1 MQVDYY
7 SWPSRKISRIL
18 VKKSTNI
25 DYDLKLLYRPSRL
38 LSRIHLFV
46 FQFMVRNELNI
57 LGFPE
62 SVKRCD
68 LGVDL
73 CYLSTSKNMFV
84 QYSQGNHSFYKSAI
98 NESGS
103 IQIQKEI
110 LAYKRAPLL
119 LTPNYE
125 YDIYEDNHRLI
136 TEPLIIKKTNR
147 LTMIHEF
154 SSKLR
159 LNKSEKHIRKRLSEL
174 IWFLNEAGDGLNVHY
189 GAMLKYE
196 NFVNINSAIEHGDFN
211 YWNIGRSESGDL
223 KLIDWEYVNNH
234 GIYGIDF
241 VQYCFHRYCARL
253 SARTAFSLLRK
264 LVSKYGY
271 DNKYILLLIA
281 RELEAGRENRNL
293 SNLLSICARKF

>member
-136 TEPLIIKKTNR
+136 TEPLIIKK
-147 LTMIHEF
+147 
-154 SSKLR
+154 
-159 LNKSEKHIRKRLSEL
+159 
-174 IWFLNEAGDGLNVHY
+174 
-189 GAMLKYE
+189 
-196 NFVNINSAIEHGDFN
+196 
-211 YWNIGRSESGDL
+211 
-223 KLIDWEYVNNH
+223 
-234 GIYGIDF
+234 
-241 VQYCFHRYCARL
+241 
-253 SARTAFSLLRK
+253 RTANNDTRIFASY
-264 LVSKYGY
+264 V
-271 DNKYILLLIA
+271 
-281 RELEAGRENRNL
+281 
-293 SNLLSICARKF
+293 